1 VNQNLSRR
9 LAGFGLPGVV
19 AVGVACA
26 LAAASDSAAQEPGSD
41 AVVAAPRAA
50 AAGAA
55 AGKTSDAVVFA
66 KIDGIPGESA
76 DPRHPGEIDVT
87 SFDLA
92 VKNSASSGSGGGGGA
107 GKADFGPVR
116 FGKVVDAASPLLL
129 KAVATGQHLKSATF
143 TFARPGNKGAT
154 FETYKLEDVTVSGY
168 EQGPA
173 QPTAETVELDYA
185 KITVT
190 ETPATGGAPITF
202 GWDTQANAPV

>member
-9 LAGFGLPGVV
+9 LAVLSLPAVV
-19 AVGVACA
+19 AAGAACA
-26 LAAASDSAAQEPGSD
+26 LAGVSDSAAQD
-41 AVVAAPRAA
+41 AVVAAPPLAA
-50 AAGAA
+50 SV
-55 AGKTSDAVVFA
+55 KTTGDALVFA

-92 VKNSASSGSGGGGGA
+92 VKNATSGGSGGGGGA

-143 TFARPGNKGAT
+143 TFVRPGNKGAT
-154 FETYKLEDVTVSGY
+154 FETYKLEDVTVSRY

-173 QPTAETVELDYA
+173 QPTAETVELGYA

-190 ETPATGGAPITF
+190 ETPAGGGAPITF
-202 GWDTQANAPV
+202 GWDVKANAPA